1 MACSRPPPPTTR
13 TLMVAVRRRRRP
25 GFLVSRT
32 PLNSESL
39 RRLHEFEVVPLRV
52 FECHDTHRRIIADLL
67 DEVHPLS
74 RSVFTSAQMSV
85 VFTVKIAR
93 LGVGLPSVESSPT
106 RDHPRSSRSSDRSL
120 R

>member
-13 TLMVAVRRRRRP
+13 TFMVAVRRRRRP
-25 GFLVSRT
+25 GFLLSRT

-74 RSVFTSAQMSV
+74 RSVFT
-85 VFTVKIAR
+85 VKIAR

-106 RDHPRSSRSSDRSL
+106 RDHPRSSRSTDRSL